1 MNRNFDFHDDS
12 TKNNNFREKK
22 RNKKF
27 VSEEAYD
34 QHKLNKQF
42 KQKKKELE
50 EEDTWENWNKNDEI
64 H

>member
-1 MNRNFDFHDDS
+1 MNRNFDFRDEPP
-12 TKNNNFREKK
+12 KNNKFIEKK

-50 EEDTWENWNKNDEI
+50 EEDTWENWDKNDEI
-64 H
+64 Y

>member
-1 MNRNFDFHDDS
+1 MNDKS
-12 TKNNNFREKK
+12 ETSKK